1 MAKLTREQ
9 QAEEIRKIA
18 EECGVQE
25 NYLFTT
31 TFDRYQVQLR
41 ILDRIEKAVDA
52 AESLTVEK
60 VYRGKEKNLYS
71 NPVFTEY
78 NRTVDSTNKTAST
91 LMRII
96 KNFNVGDDG
105 GEKED
110 PLMRIVNG
118 GSKAKAMRD
127 DDDDEDE
134 SDN

>member
-9 QAEEIRKIA
+9 QAAEIKKIA
-18 EECGVQE
+18 EESGVQE
-25 NYLFTT
+25 NFLFTT

-41 ILDRIEKAVDA
+41 ILDRLEKAVDE

-78 NRTVDSTNKTAST
+78 NRTVDSTNKTVST

-110 PLMRIVNG
+110 PLMRILNG
-118 GSKAKAMRD
+118 GSSSKAARND
-127 DDDDEDE
+127 DDDDEE
-134 SDN
+134 SD